1 MVMSRLLSFLLCAGL
16 FVTGCGGGSAAPASD
31 AGGTSGQDASASG
44 GNAAAGADG
53 GGAAAGSSGEAA
65 APIGLSDKN
74 LNVSALDD
82 EAALK
87 QLVGVYD
94 VAIFFSEKGKE
105 SGLGAAKLDVAY
117 DGDKIT
123 LTLKKPAGSTIV
135 KVENSR
141 KMPVMYGQA
150 TFFKVLNKILVD
162 QRDSPFERIDVT
174 LAVGGFISGYVGG
187 SGQFFHFRNNLV
199 HYGTTPPAHLIAQ
212 AGTWSGPQL
221 ALTCDRPPVTV
232 VVTQTAG
239 VTLTGKAN
247 LDCMPAEVT
256 NQWDG
261 QDDFVAPGSAAGTVD
276 VVLDSANRGGS
287 APPGGIK
294 VTVGADSTVAGIK
307 EARTALAGARG
318 NLEVQDP
325 QRQ

>member
-1 MVMSRLLSFLLCAGL
+1 MLKLSYFVFCTSVAGL
-16 FVTGCGGGSAAPASD
+16 FVAACGGGAAGTGAG
-31 AGGTSGQDASASG
+31 AGGASGSDASASG
-44 GNAAAGADG
+44 GA
-53 GGAAAGSSGEAA
+53 SSEVAT
-65 APIGLSDKN
+65 PIGLTDKN

-87 QLVGVYD
+87 QLVGTYD
-94 VAIFFSEKGKE
+94 VAVFFSETGKE

-123 LTLKKPAGSTIV
+123 LTLKKPSGSTIV

-141 KMPVMYGQA
+141 KMPVMFGQA

-174 LAVGGFISGYVGG
+174 LAATGFISGYVGG

-199 HYGTTPPAHLIAQ
+199 HYGTTPPAHLITQ
-212 AGTWSGPQL
+212 AGTWTGPQL
-221 ALTCDRPPVTV
+221 ALTCNRPPVTV
-232 VVTQTAG
+232 VVTTAAS

-247 LDCMPAEVT
+247 LDCMDAEVS

-261 QDDFVAPGSAAGTVD
+261 QDDYVAPGTAAGTVD
-276 VVLDSANRGGS
+276 VVLDSANGGGS
-287 APPGGIK
+287 AAAGGITL
-294 VTVGADSTVAGIK
+294 TVGADSSVAGISD
-307 EARTALAGARG
+307 ARTTLAGARG
-318 NLEVQDP
+318 NLEVADP
-325 QRQ
+325 LK

>member
-1 MVMSRLLSFLLCAGL
+1 MSRIASIVLCAGAVGL
-16 FVTGCGGGSAAPASD
+16 IVGSCGGSSDSPSMGDGGTLAGDAGVGDAAVTGGKSGGGSL
-31 AGGTSGQDASASG
+31 
-44 GNAAAGADG
+44 
-53 GGAAAGSSGEAA
+53 GEAA
-65 APIGLSDKN
+65 VPIGLLDKN

-82 EAALK
+82 DAALK
-87 QLVGVYD
+87 QLAGVYD
-94 VAIFFSEKGKE
+94 VAIFFSAPGKE
-105 SGLGAAKLDVAY
+105 SELGAAKLEVAY

-123 LTLKKPAGSTIV
+123 LSLKKPTGATIV

-150 TFFKVLNKILVD
+150 AFYKVLNKILVD

-174 LAVGGFISGYVGG
+174 LAANGFISGYVGG

-199 HYGTTPPAHLIAQ
+199 HYGKTLPADLVKM

-232 VVTQTAG
+232 VVTAAG
-239 VTLTGKAN
+239 SVTLTGKAN

-261 QDDFVAPGSAAGTVD
+261 QDDYVAPGITPGTVD
-276 VVLDSANRGGS
+276 IVLDSAKGGGS

-294 VTVGADSTVAGIK
+294 LSVGVEPTGAAFVRAST
-307 EARTALAGARG
+307 TLAGARG
-318 NLEVQDP
+318 NVEVHNSV
-325 QRQ
+325 RQ